1 MINFLTMGHTNILD
15 KQINEQ
21 TKSYQGME
29 DGQWDERVE
38 SHDPRRFIEFHR
50 HRALEYYIII
60 QYY

>member
-50 HRALEYYIII
+50 HRALDIT
-60 QYY
+60 